1 MLGALKQDA
10 NAMMSLAGVKVHA
23 SRRSCAR
30 KSPASP
36 LEGNMK
42 SALCQV
48 ALALLVMLASLIP
61 DPAVAA
67 IEQEADQVSQQA
79 ITYPTPDTFEQ
90 AVSVL
95 LSQDHSVPLPVRQR
109 KAALKAYYVD
119 AAGTPIWW
127 RNPAMR
133 AALIHALER
142 AEDEGLN
149 TTDYPVESLRELVQP
164 DRFTFGVSADLT
176 HAASVE
182 LYFSAF
188 FLKFASD
195 LQIGRI
201 LPTKVDPKLY
211 WRNKS
216 TDMVA
221 ALRLISR
228 LGSMT
233 DFIDAWQPQVP
244 EYAGLKRTL
253 AAYRKIAAAGGWSAV
268 AHGEVLLKPGETSP
282 QVPALRDRLRVVD
295 PELTAPSAEQENVY
309 DEALVAAVKRFQSSH
324 GLSADGVIGKQ
335 TLFQLNIPVES
346 RIRQIAL
353 SMERW
358 RWMPE
363 SLGENYIMVNIAGY
377 ELIHVR
383 NGKLHDRMRVVVGRP
398 YYQTPVF
405 SERMTYVEINP
416 YWNVP
421 HSIAVNEELP
431 KLQSQP
437 AALAERGY
445 EAIVGDTPTSV
456 TAIDWNK
463 YSASNFPF
471 RLRQKPG
478 ARNAL
483 GQVKFMFPNQFN
495 VYMHDTPSR
504 GLFSET
510 ERARSHGCIRLARPL
525 DMAEQVL
532 SAVPGWD
539 RQRIE
544 AVVARQERTV
554 VSLKKPLDVHIT
566 YSTAWRG
573 DDGLVHF
580 RPDVYQRDAKLHLA
594 LFGKPS
600 PY

>member
-1 MLGALKQDA
+1 MPGAIKQDA
-10 NAMMSLAGVKVHA
+10 NAMTSLARATVYA
-23 SRRSCAR
+23 FR
-30 KSPASP
+30 KSSAEIQSAPLA
-36 LEGNMK
+36 LEGNMRRQ
-42 SALCQV
+42 ALQQSV
-48 ALALLVMLASLIP
+48 LALLIVIVCLVTAC
-61 DPAVAA
+61 PAAAA
-67 IEQEADQVSQQA
+67 IEEADQAVQQP
-79 ITYPTPDTFEQ
+79 ITYPTPESFEQ
-90 AVSVL
+90 AVESL
-95 LSQDHSVPLPVRQR
+95 LGQEQSVPLPVRQR

-119 AAGTPIWW
+119 AAGAPIWW
-127 RNPAMR
+127 RNPAMQT
-133 AALIHALER
+133 ALIEVLER
-142 AEDEGLN
+142 AEDEGLDAR
-149 TTDYPVESLRELVQP
+149 DYPVGSLRELVQP
-164 DRFTFGVSADLT
+164 DRFTFGIAADLT
-176 HAASVE
+176 HAAGVE

-201 LPTKVDPKLY
+201 LPTKVDPRLY

-216 TDMVA
+216 TDMIA

-233 DFIDAWQPQVP
+233 DFIAAWQPQVP
-244 EYAGLKRTL
+244 EYAGLRHTL
-253 AAYRKIAAAGGWSAV
+253 AAYREIAANGGWPAIE
-268 AHGEVLLKPGETSP
+268 HGDVLKPGETSAR
-282 QVPALRDRLRVVD
+282 VPTLRERLRIVE
-295 PELTAPSAEQENVY
+295 PELAALSDENVY
-309 DEALVAAVKRFQSSH
+309 DEALMAAVKRFQSSH
-324 GLSADGVIGKQ
+324 GLSADGIVGKQ
-335 TLFQLNIPVES
+335 TLFHLNIPVES
-346 RIRQIAL
+346 RIRQIVL

-383 NGKLHDRMRVVVGRP
+383 NGRLHDRMRVVVGRP

-405 SERMTYVEINP
+405 SERMTYVELNP
-416 YWNVP
+416 YWYVP
-421 HSIAVNEELP
+421 HSIAVKEELP

-445 EAIVGDTPTSV
+445 EALVGDTPTSV

-478 ARNAL
+478 PRNAL
-483 GQVKFMFPNQFN
+483 GLVKFMFPNQFN

-532 SAVPGWD
+532 TAAPGWD
-539 RQRIE
+539 RKRID
-544 AVVARQERTV
+544 AVVAGQERTV
-554 VSLKKPLDVHIT
+554 VSLKTPLDVHIT
-566 YSTAWRG
+566 YSTAWRD

>member
-1 MLGALKQDA
+1 MG
-10 NAMMSLAGVKVHA
+10 
-23 SRRSCAR
+23 
-30 KSPASP
+30 
-36 LEGNMK
+36 
-42 SALCQV
+42 SALCRII
-48 ALALLVMLASLIP
+48 LPLMIMLACLIP
-61 DPAVAA
+61 DPAPAA
-67 IEQEADQVSQQA
+67 IEQEADQIGEQA

-90 AVSVL
+90 AVEIL
-95 LSQDHSVPLPVRQR
+95 LSQDQRVPLPVRQR

-119 AAGTPIWW
+119 GAGAPIWW
-127 RNPAMR
+127 RNPAMQ
-133 AALIHALER
+133 AALIEALER

-149 TTDYPVESLRELVQP
+149 ARDYPAEYLRESVQP
-164 DRFTFGVSADLT
+164 DRFTFGVAADLT

-195 LQIGRI
+195 LHSGRI

-216 TDMVA
+216 TDLVA

-233 DFIDAWQPQVP
+233 EFIEAWQPQIP
-244 EYAGLKRTL
+244 EYTGLKEIL
-253 AAYRKIAAAGGWSAV
+253 ASYRRIAAAGGWPAV
-268 AHGEVLLKPGETSP
+268 EHGDLLKPGETSAR
-282 QVPALRDRLRVVD
+282 VPDLRERLRLVEPD
-295 PELTAPSAEQENVY
+295 LPSPNPGEEDVY
-309 DEALVAAVKRFQSSH
+309 DDALVEAVKRFQASH

-346 RIRQIAL
+346 RIRQIML

-363 SLGENYIMVNIAGY
+363 RLGENYIMVNIAGY
-377 ELIHVR
+377 ELVHVR
-383 NGKLHDRMRVVVGRP
+383 NGRLHDRMRVVVGRP

-405 SERMTYVEINP
+405 SERMTYVELNP
-416 YWNVP
+416 YWHVP

-445 EAIVGDTPTSV
+445 EVLVGDTPMSV
-456 TAIDWNK
+456 MAIDWKK

-478 ARNAL
+478 PRNAL
-483 GQVKFMFPNQFN
+483 GTVKFMFPNQFN
-495 VYMHDTPSR
+495 VYMHDTPAR

-532 SAVPGWD
+532 AAVPGWN
-539 RQRIE
+539 RERIE

-554 VSLKKPLDVHIT
+554 VSLKTPLDVHIT
-566 YSTAWRG
+566 YSTAWRD

>member
-1 MLGALKQDA
+1 MPGAIKQDA
-10 NAMMSLAGVKVHA
+10 NAMTSLARATVYA
-23 SRRSCAR
+23 FR
-30 KSPASP
+30 KSSAEIQSAPLA
-36 LEGNMK
+36 LEGNMRRQ
-42 SALCQV
+42 ALQQSV
-48 ALALLVMLASLIP
+48 LALLIVIVCLVTAC
-61 DPAVAA
+61 PAAAA
-67 IEQEADQVSQQA
+67 IEEADQAVQQP
-79 ITYPTPDTFEQ
+79 ITYPTPESFEQ
-90 AVSVL
+90 AVESL
-95 LSQDHSVPLPVRQR
+95 LGQEQSVPLPVRQR

-119 AAGTPIWW
+119 AAGAPIWW
-127 RNPAMR
+127 RNPAMQT
-133 AALIHALER
+133 ALIEVLER
-142 AEDEGLN
+142 AEDEGLDAR
-149 TTDYPVESLRELVQP
+149 DYPVGSLRELVQP
-164 DRFTFGVSADLT
+164 DRFTFGIAADLT
-176 HAASVE
+176 HAAGVE

-201 LPTKVDPKLY
+201 LPTKVDPRLY

-216 TDMVA
+216 TDMIA

-233 DFIDAWQPQVP
+233 DFIAAWQPQVP
-244 EYAGLKRTL
+244 EYAGLRHTL
-253 AAYRKIAAAGGWSAV
+253 AAYREIAANGGWPAIE
-268 AHGEVLLKPGETSP
+268 HGDVLKPGETSAR
-282 QVPALRDRLRVVD
+282 VPTLRERLRIVE
-295 PELTAPSAEQENVY
+295 PELAALSDENVY
-309 DEALVAAVKRFQSSH
+309 DEALMAAVKRFQSSH
-324 GLSADGVIGKQ
+324 GLSADGIVGKQ
-335 TLFQLNIPVES
+335 TLFHLNIPVES
-346 RIRQIAL
+346 RIRQIVL

-383 NGKLHDRMRVVVGRP
+383 NGRLHDRMRVVVGRP

-405 SERMTYVEINP
+405 SERMTYVELNP
-416 YWNVP
+416 YWYVP
-421 HSIAVNEELP
+421 HSIAVKEELP

-437 AALAERGY
+437 AALAEKGY
-445 EAIVGDTPTSV
+445 EALVGDTPTSV

-478 ARNAL
+478 PRNAL
-483 GQVKFMFPNQFN
+483 GLVKFMFPNQFN

-532 SAVPGWD
+532 TAAPGWD
-539 RQRIE
+539 RKRID
-544 AVVARQERTV
+544 AVVAGQERTV
-554 VSLKKPLDVHIT
+554 VSLKTPLDVHIT
-566 YSTAWRG
+566 YSTAWRD

>member
-1 MLGALKQDA
+1 
-10 NAMMSLAGVKVHA
+10 
-23 SRRSCAR
+23 
-30 KSPASP
+30 
-36 LEGNMK
+36 
-42 SALCQV
+42 
-48 ALALLVMLASLIP
+48 
-61 DPAVAA
+61 
-67 IEQEADQVSQQA
+67 
-79 ITYPTPDTFEQ
+79 
-90 AVSVL
+90 
-95 LSQDHSVPLPVRQR
+95 VRQR

-119 AAGTPIWW
+119 GAGAPIWW
-127 RNPAMR
+127 RNPAMQ
-133 AALIHALER
+133 AALIEALER

-149 TTDYPVESLRELVQP
+149 ARDYPAEYLREFVQP
-164 DRFTFGVSADLT
+164 DRFTFGVAADLT

-195 LQIGRI
+195 LHSGRI

-216 TDMVA
+216 TDLVA
-221 ALRLISR
+221 ALRLISK
-228 LGSMT
+228 LKSMKE
-233 DFIDAWQPQVP
+233 FIEAWQPQIP
-244 EYAGLKRTL
+244 EYTGLKQML
-253 AAYRKIAAAGGWSAV
+253 ASYRRIAAAGGWPAV
-268 AHGEVLLKPGETSP
+268 EHGDLLKPGETSAR
-282 QVPALRDRLRVVD
+282 VPALRERLRLVEPD
-295 PELTAPSAEQENVY
+295 LPSPNPGEEDVY
-309 DEALVAAVKRFQSSH
+309 DDALVEAVKRFQASH

-346 RIRQIAL
+346 RIRQIML

-363 SLGENYIMVNIAGY
+363 RLGENYIMVNIAGY
-377 ELIHVR
+377 ELVHVR
-383 NGKLHDRMRVVVGRP
+383 NGRLHDRMRVVVGRP

-405 SERMTYVEINP
+405 SERMTYVELNP
-416 YWNVP
+416 YWHVP

-445 EAIVGDTPTSV
+445 EVLVGDTPMSV
-456 TAIDWNK
+456 MAIDWKK

-478 ARNAL
+478 PRNAL
-483 GQVKFMFPNQFN
+483 GTVKFMFPNQFN
-495 VYMHDTPSR
+495 VYMHDTPAR

-532 SAVPGWD
+532 AAVPGWN
-539 RQRIE
+539 RERIE

-554 VSLKKPLDVHIT
+554 VSLKTPLDVHIT
-566 YSTAWRG
+566 YSTAWRD

>member
-1 MLGALKQDA
+1 MPGAIKQDA
-10 NAMMSLAGVKVHA
+10 NAMTSLARATVYA
-23 SRRSCAR
+23 FR
-30 KSPASP
+30 KSSAEIQSGPA
-36 LEGNMK
+36 LEGNMRREALHQPVLAFLIVLVCLI
-42 SALCQV
+42 SAYPV
-48 ALALLVMLASLIP
+48 A
-61 DPAVAA
+61 AA
-67 IEQEADQVSQQA
+67 IEQEAGQTGQPV
-79 ITYPTPDTFEQ
+79 ITYPTPETFEQ
-90 AVSVL
+90 AVENL
-95 LSQDHSVPLPVRQR
+95 LGQEQGVPLPVRQR
-109 KAALKAYYVD
+109 KAALKTYYVD
-119 AAGTPIWW
+119 AAGAPIWW
-127 RNPAMR
+127 RNPAMST
-133 AALIHALER
+133 ALIEVLER

-149 TTDYPVESLRELVQP
+149 ARDYPVESLRELVQP
-164 DRFTFGVSADLT
+164 DRFTFGVAADLT
-176 HAASVE
+176 HAAGIE

-201 LPTKVDPKLY
+201 LPTKVDPRLY

-221 ALRLISR
+221 ALRVVSR

-233 DFIDAWQPQVP
+233 DFIEAWQPQVP
-244 EYAGLKRTL
+244 EYSGLKHTL
-253 AAYRKIAAAGGWSAV
+253 AAYRKIAAAGGWPSV
-268 AHGEVLLKPGETSP
+268 EHGDALKPGDTSAR
-282 QVPALRDRLRVVD
+282 VPALRERLRIVE
-295 PELTAPSAEQENVY
+295 PELAALSDENVY
-309 DEALVAAVKRFQSSH
+309 DEVLVAAVKRFQSSH
-324 GLSADGVIGKQ
+324 GLGADGIVGKQ
-335 TLFQLNIPVES
+335 TLFHLNIPVES
-346 RIRQIAL
+346 RIRQIVL

-383 NGKLHDRMRVVVGRP
+383 NGRLHDRMRVVVGRP

-405 SERMTYVEINP
+405 SERMTYVELNP
-416 YWNVP
+416 YWYVP
-421 HSIAVNEELP
+421 HSIAVKEELP

-437 AALAERGY
+437 SALAERGY
-445 EAIVGDTPTSV
+445 EALVGDTPTSV

-463 YSASNFPF
+463 YSAGNFPF

-478 ARNAL
+478 PRNAL
-483 GQVKFMFPNQFN
+483 GLVKFMFPNQFN

-532 SAVPGWD
+532 TTVPGWD
-539 RQRIE
+539 RKRIE
-544 AVVARQERTV
+544 AVVAGQERTV
-554 VSLKKPLDVHIT
+554 VSLKTPLDVHIT
-566 YSTAWRG
+566 YSTAWRD
-573 DDGLVHF
+573 DDGRVHF